1 MDSFEDVSVKS
12 TGFIKH
18 VFQFDDMT
26 KSELLNVAQYAIL
39 AIVPIVILN
48 KSIQNF
54 IPEVDEDKGSVEI
67 LAEIVLQIFI
77 LFFGMFFIHRVL
89 TYIPTYSGVPV
100 GQLNMFQFILAFL
113 VIVLSLQT
121 KLGEKVSVLYERV
134 MENWFGYYVGSTGL
148 GKEQQHQ
155 RERNI
160 VRVSQP
166 IRGMSQPQPQSQSQ
180 SQSQQ
185 PSQIQNMQPDR
196 QLHQVDQVANYNTM
210 ITQQIQ
216 QDATTQQPN
225 MYEQSLGQ
233 RGGGGGGGVTGNRE
247 PQQNV
252 NFDAMYQ
259 EPMAAND
266 ALGGYGS
273 FSAF

>member
-67 LAEIVLQIFI
+67 LAEIVLQVFI

-148 GKEQQHQ
+148 GKEEQPQ

-166 IRGMSQPQPQSQSQ
+166 IRGMSQSQSQSQTQPQSQLQ
-180 SQSQQ
+180 QQSQQ
-185 PSQIQNMQPDR
+185 PSQIHNMQPDK

-210 ITQQIQ
+210 MTQQ
-216 QDATTQQPN
+216 TQQPN

-233 RGGGGGGGVTGNRE
+233 RGGGGGSGNRE
-247 PQQNV
+247 PQQSV

-259 EPMAAND
+259 EPIAAND

-273 FSAF
+273 FSLF

>member
-67 LAEIVLQIFI
+67 LAEIVLQVFI

-148 GKEQQHQ
+148 GKEEQPQ

-166 IRGMSQPQPQSQSQ
+166 IRGLSQSQ
-180 SQSQQ
+180 SQTQPQLQQQ

-210 ITQQIQ
+210 MTQQ
-216 QDATTQQPN
+216 TQQPN

-233 RGGGGGGGVTGNRE
+233 RGGGGGVTGNRE

>member
-18 VFQFDDMT
+18 VFQFDDIT

-100 GQLNMFQFILAFL
+100 GQLNIFQFILAFL

-121 KLGEKVSVLYERV
+121 KLGEKVSILYERV

-148 GKEQQHQ
+148 GKEEQPQ

-166 IRGMSQPQPQSQSQ
+166 IRGMSQPQSQSQ
-180 SQSQQ
+180 T
-185 PSQIQNMQPDR
+185 SQIQNIQADR

-210 ITQQIQ
+210 MTQQIQ
-216 QDATTQQPN
+216 QDTTTQQPN

-233 RGGGGGGGVTGNRE
+233 RGDVSGGGRNIE